1 MSAQPLLY
9 SNWQSTSSRPNV
21 PHQSSSAPRTSSQTR
36 RSSATSTSRQQPQS
50 LHSQLSHSLPHP
62 LHQLTYFQQH
72 TAELA
77 AYITQIFLPSV
88 LPTAEEYQVCI
99 VNYLISFQRILILFQ
114 AINSQIKEQTRQYL
128 ETLADKVSPGARLL
142 PFGSIGQSR
151 FSNSI

>member
-88 LPTAEEYQVCI
+88 LPTAEEYQVSTL
-99 VNYLISFQRILILFQ
+99 NQLIQYQHILMIFQ
-114 AINSQIKEQTRQYL
+114 AINSQIEDQTQKYL
-128 ETLADKVSPGARLL
+128 EPLADKVASGV
-142 PFGSIGQSR
+142 
-151 FSNSI
+151 